1 MHEKV
6 NTIVYLRNRNKDE
19 ILTMGYQKKLKVIN
33 DHQKHAARNDF
44 NQDKRTHSRPLLQSP
59 NALYIAQFF
68 PIIILVFFKKNIW
81 TILDT
86 TFLSEDQNYVMNCS
100 ILIKSRSVP
109 TMFFKKS
116 SIKITWCRYFKLLL
130 KSNFKLLLKLLYC
143 CFTQFSK
150 LQFTSI
156 FIVWFLR

>member
-19 ILTMGYQKKLKVIN
+19 ILTMGYQKKLKAIN

-68 PIIILVFFKKNIW
+68 PIIILVFLKKKYLNNTRYYISLRGPKLCNELQY
-81 TILDT
+81 THKKQISPDNV
-86 TFLSEDQNYVMNCS
+86 FQKKFNQNYLMQ
-100 ILIKSRSVP
+100 ILQVTFEI
-109 TMFFKKS
+109 
-116 SIKITWCRYFKLLL
+116 
-130 KSNFKLLLKLLYC
+130 
-143 CFTQFSK
+143 
-150 LQFTSI
+150 
-156 FIVWFLR
+156 